1 MTSTDDASTEVESKI
16 KEFLID
22 FLKESLK
29 IAESN
34 QNKLKISDEIFPEL
48 KNGCYY
54 RNTTRKNKNYEYFVD
69 RILIDEIKNISPY
82 EEMLADT
89 YCCCPNL
96 AGLPH
101 ISIPSGKDNNM
112 PTGMMIISN
121 HFTEDKLLWLS
132 NKIK

>member
-1 MTSTDDASTEVESKI
+1 MASYRDAYMNKAMRVRKLIIDKYLEI
-16 KEFLID
+16 FNNFDFLIGP
-22 FLKESLK
+22 STPT
-29 IAESN
+29 IA
-34 QNKLKISDEIFPEL
+34 P
-48 KNGCYY
+48 
-54 RNTTRKNKNYEYFVD
+54 
-69 RILIDEIKNISPY
+69 LIDEIKNISPY